1 MHTEE
6 RKRKKMDWIEIK
18 MEVSDR
24 NAVEGISNMLAEMGT
39 GGVMIEDPQAIAD
52 YAESGQWDAHEFSD
66 ELLQR
71 KEIYI
76 KSYLPQDENLMNR
89 VEQIIIELNEIE
101 IRLDLGPT
109 RVTYKPVQEEDWAN
123 AWKVYFK
130 PERIGKKTVI
140 KPTWEQYKQQ
150 EGDLVIELDPGMAF
164 GTGNHATTALC
175 LQMLEE
181 YVQPGMDIM
190 DVGTG
195 SGILAI
201 QAGLLGAGSVQAMDY
216 DTVAVSAATD
226 NVALNHLQE
235 RVSVCQSDLLAQAQG
250 QADLLV
256 ANIIA
261 DIIIR
266 LTPEAG
272 KYLKGPKIFISSGII
287 DTRKDDVLKA
297 LTQHGF
303 SIIEVRENACWV
315 AIAARYEG

>member
-1 MHTEE
+1 MNW
-6 RKRKKMDWIEIK
+6 MEIK
-18 MEVSDR
+18 MEVADR
-24 NAVEGISNMLAEMGT
+24 EAVEGISNMLAEMGT
-39 GGVMIEDPQAIAD
+39 GGVLIEDPQAIAD
-52 YAESGQWDAHEFSD
+52 YAESGLWDAHEFSD

-71 KEIYI
+71 KDVYI
-76 KSYLPQDENLMNR
+76 KSYLPQDENLLNR

-101 IRLDLGPT
+101 IRMDMGPT

-140 KPTWEQYKQQ
+140 KPTWEAYEKQD
-150 EGDLVIELDPGMAF
+150 GDLVIEIDPGMAF

-175 LQMLEE
+175 LQMLED
-181 YVQPGMDIM
+181 YVQPGMDVM

-201 QAGLLGAGSVQAMDY
+201 QAGLLGAGSVQAMDF
-216 DTVAVSAATD
+216 DTVAVSAATE
-226 NVALNHLQE
+226 NVALNHLE
-235 RVSVCQSDLLAQAQG
+235 DKVSVCQSDLLAEAKG

-266 LTPEAG
+266 LTPAT
-272 KYLKGPKIFISSGII
+272 KAYLKGAKTFISSGII
-287 DTRKDDVLKA
+287 DTRKDDVLAA
-297 LTQHGF
+297 LQENGF
-303 SIIEVRENACWV
+303 SIIEVRESNGWV
-315 AIAARYEG
+315 AIAARYAG

>member
-1 MHTEE
+1 MNY
-6 RKRKKMDWIEIK
+6 MEIK
-18 MEVSDR
+18 MEVKDR
-24 NAVEGISNMLAEMGT
+24 DGVEALSNMLAEMGT

-52 YAESGQWDAHEFSD
+52 YANSGLWDAHEFTE
-66 ELLQR
+66 ELMSR
-71 KEIYI
+71 KDVII
-76 KSYLPQDENLMNR
+76 KSYLPQDENLLNK

-101 IRLDLGPT
+101 TRLDMPPT

-130 PERIGKKTVI
+130 PERICKITVI
-140 KPTWEQYKQQ
+140 KPTWETYEKQ
-150 EGDLVIELDPGMAF
+150 EGDLIIEIDPGMAF

-181 YVQPGMDIM
+181 YVKPGMDVI

-201 QAGLLGAGSVQAMDY
+201 QAGLLGANSVQAMDY
-216 DTVAVSAATD
+216 DTVAVSAAKE
-226 NVALNHLQE
+226 NIELNNLQE
-235 RVSVCQSDLLAQAQG
+235 RVSICQSDLLAEAHG
-250 QADLLV
+250 QADIIV

-266 LTPEAG
+266 LTPSTVE
-272 KYLKGPKIFISSGII
+272 YLKNGKVFISSGII
-287 DTRKDDVLKA
+287 DTRKDDVLAA
-297 LTQHGF
+297 LEEHNF
-303 SIIEVRENACWV
+303 SIIEVRENAGWV

>member
-1 MHTEE
+1 
-6 RKRKKMDWIEIK
+6 MDWIEIK
-18 MEVSDR
+18 MEVRDR
-24 NAVEGISNMLAEMGT
+24 EAVEGISNMLAEMGT

-52 YAESGQWDAHEFSD
+52 YADSGLWDAHEFSE
-66 ELLQR
+66 ELLNR
-71 KEIYI
+71 KDIYI

-89 VEQIIIELNEIE
+89 IEQIIIELNEIE
-101 IRLDLGPT
+101 IRMNMGPT

-140 KPTWEQYKQQ
+140 KPSWEEYTAQ
-150 EGDLVIELDPGMAF
+150 EGDLIIEIDPGMAF

-175 LQMLEE
+175 LQMLED
-181 YVQPGMDIM
+181 YVQPGMDII

-201 QAGLLGAGSVQAMDY
+201 QTALLGAGSVQAMDF
-216 DTVAVSAATD
+216 DTVAVSAATE
-226 NVALNHLQE
+226 NVALNRLEHT
-235 RVSVCQSDLLAQAQG
+235 VSVCQSDLLAEAKG
-250 QADLLV
+250 EADIIV

-266 LTPEAG
+266 LTPATIAH
-272 KYLKGPKIFISSGII
+272 LKGPKVFISSGII
-287 DTRKDDVLKA
+287 DTRKDDVLAA
-297 LTQHGF
+297 LKENGF
-303 SIIEVRENACWV
+303 AIIEVREDKGWV

>member
-1 MHTEE
+1 
-6 RKRKKMDWIEIK
+6 MDWIEIK
-18 MEVSDR
+18 MEVEDR
-24 NAVEGISNMLAEMGT
+24 EAVEGISNMLAEMGT
-39 GGVMIEDPQAIAD
+39 GGVMIEDPKAIAD
-52 YAESGQWDAHEFSD
+52 YAESGLWDAHEFTD
-66 ELLQR
+66 ELMQR
-71 KEIYI
+71 KDVYI

-89 VEQIIIELNEIE
+89 IEQIIIELNEIE
-101 IRLDLGPT
+101 IRMNMGPT

-140 KPTWEQYKQQ
+140 KPTWETYEKQ
-150 EGDLVIELDPGMAF
+150 EGDLVIEIDPGMAF

-175 LQMLEE
+175 IQMLEE
-181 YVQPGMDIM
+181 YVQPGMDVI

-201 QAGLLGAGSVQAMDY
+201 QAALLGTGSVQAMDF
-216 DTVAVSAATD
+216 DTVAVAAATE
-226 NVALNHLQE
+226 NVALNKLE
-235 RVSVCQSDLLAQAQG
+235 EKVSVCQSDLLAQAKG

-266 LTPEAG
+266 LTPSTKE
-272 KYLKGPKIFISSGII
+272 YLKGAKTFISSGII
-287 DTRKDDVLKA
+287 DTRKDDVLAA
-297 LTQHGF
+297 LQENGF
-303 SIIEVRENACWV
+303 HIIEVRESKGWV

>member
-1 MHTEE
+1 
-6 RKRKKMDWIEIK
+6 MDWIEIK
-18 MEVSDR
+18 MEVEDR
-24 NAVEGISNMLAEMGT
+24 EAVEGISNMLAEMGT
-39 GGVMIEDPQAIAD
+39 GGVMIEDPKAIAD
-52 YAESGQWDAHEFSD
+52 YAESGLWDAHEFTE
-66 ELLQR
+66 ELMQR
-71 KEIYI
+71 KDVYI
-76 KSYLPQDENLMNR
+76 KSYLPQDENLMER

-101 IRLDLGPT
+101 IRMNMGPT

-140 KPTWEQYKQQ
+140 KPTWEEYEKQ
-150 EGDLVIELDPGMAF
+150 EGDLVIEIDPGMAF

-181 YVQPGMDIM
+181 YVQPGMDVI

-201 QAGLLGAGSVQAMDY
+201 QAALLGAGSVQAMDF
-216 DTVAVSAATD
+216 DTVAVAAAKE
-226 NVALNHLQE
+226 NVALNKLE
-235 RVSVCQSDLLAQAQG
+235 EKVSVCQSDLLAQAKG

-266 LTPEAG
+266 LTPSTKE
-272 KYLKGPKIFISSGII
+272 YLKGAKTFISSGII
-287 DTRKDDVLKA
+287 DTRKDDVLAA
-297 LTQHGF
+297 LQENGF
-303 SIIEVRENACWV
+303 SIIEVRESKGWV

>member
-1 MHTEE
+1 
-6 RKRKKMDWIEIK
+6 MDWIEIK
-18 MEVSDR
+18 MEVKNR
-24 NAVEGISNMLAEMGT
+24 NAVEAISNMLTEMGT
-39 GGVMIEDPQAIAD
+39 GGVMIEDPQAIAN
-52 YAESGQWDAHEFSD
+52 YANSGLWDAHEFSE

-71 KEIYI
+71 KDII
-76 KSYLPQDENLMNR
+76 VKSYLPQEETLLNR

-101 IRLDLGPT
+101 TRLDMPPT

-140 KPTWEQYKQQ
+140 KPTWEQYEKQD
-150 EGDLVIELDPGMAF
+150 GDLIIEIDPGMAF

-181 YVQPGMDIM
+181 YVQPGMDVM

-195 SGILAI
+195 SGILAV
-201 QAGLLGAGSVQAMDY
+201 QAGLLGAGSVQAMDF
-216 DTVAVSAATD
+216 DVVAVSAATE
-226 NVALNHLQE
+226 NVALNQLQDL
-235 RVSVCQSDLLAQAQG
+235 VSVCQSDLLGEAKG
-250 QADLLV
+250 QADLIV

-266 LTPEAG
+266 LTPAA
-272 KYLKGPKIFISSGII
+272 KNYLKGPKIFISSGII
-287 DTRKDDVLKA
+287 DTRKDDVLQA
-297 LTQHGF
+297 LQQNGF
-303 SIIEVRENACWV
+303 AIIEVRESAGWV

>member
-1 MHTEE
+1 
-6 RKRKKMDWIEIK
+6 MDWIEIK
-18 MEVSDR
+18 MEVENRD
-24 NAVEGISNMLAEMGT
+24 AVEGISNMLAEMGT

-66 ELLQR
+66 ELLHR

-101 IRLDLGPT
+101 LRMDMGPT

-140 KPTWEQYKQQ
+140 KPTWEQYEKQD
-150 EGDLVIELDPGMAF
+150 GDLVIEIDPGMAF

-181 YVQPGMDIM
+181 YVQPGMDVM

-195 SGILAI
+195 SGILAV
-201 QAGLLGAGSVQAMDY
+201 QAGLLGAGSVQAMDF
-216 DTVAVSAATD
+216 DTVAVSAATE
-226 NVALNHLQE
+226 NVALNKLQD
-235 RVSVCQSDLLAQAQG
+235 RVSVCQSDLLAEAKG
-250 QADLLV
+250 QADLIV

-266 LTPEAG
+266 LTPAA
-272 KYLKGPKIFISSGII
+272 KHYLRGPKIFISSGII
-287 DTRKDDVLKA
+287 DTRKDDVLQA
-297 LTQHGF
+297 LQQNGF
-303 SIIEVRENACWV
+303 AIIEVRESAGWV

>member
-1 MHTEE
+1 
-6 RKRKKMDWIEIK
+6 MDWIEIK
-18 MEVSDR
+18 MEVQDR
-24 NAVEGISNMLAEMGT
+24 DAVEGISNMLTEMGT

-66 ELLQR
+66 ELLHR

-89 VEQIIIELNEIE
+89 IEQIIIELNEIE
-101 IRLDLGPT
+101 TRMDLAPT
-109 RVTYKPVQEEDWAN
+109 RMEDWAN

-140 KPTWEQYKQQ
+140 KPTWEQYDKQD
-150 EGDLVIELDPGMAF
+150 GDLVIEIDPGMAF

-175 LQMLEE
+175 LQMLED
-181 YVQPGMDIM
+181 YVQSGMDVM

-195 SGILAI
+195 SGILAV
-201 QAGLLGAGSVQAMDY
+201 QAGLLGAASVQAMDY
-216 DTVAVSAATD
+216 DTVAVSAATE
-226 NVALNHLQE
+226 NVALNNLQDT
-235 RVSVCQSDLLAQAQG
+235 VSVCQSDLLAQAKG
-250 QADLLV
+250 QADIMV

-266 LTPEAG
+266 LTPAARD
-272 KYLKGPKIFISSGII
+272 YLKGPKLFISSGII
-287 DTRKDDVLKA
+287 DTRKDDVLAA
-297 LTQHGF
+297 LAQNGF
-303 SIIEVRENACWV
+303 AIVEVRESAGWV

>member
-1 MHTEE
+1 MNY
-6 RKRKKMDWIEIK
+6 IEIK
-18 MEVSDR
+18 MEINNGD
-24 NAVEGISNMLAEMGT
+24 AVEAISNMLAEMGT
-39 GGVMIEDPQAIAD
+39 GGVMIEDPKAIAD
-52 YAESGQWDAHEFSD
+52 YAESGLWDAHEFSD

-71 KEIYI
+71 KEIFI
-76 KSYLPQDENLMNR
+76 KSYLPQDNNLMNKI
-89 VEQIIIELNEIE
+89 EQIIIELNEIE
-101 IRLDLGPT
+101 VRMDLDPT

-140 KPTWEQYKQQ
+140 KPTWEQYEKQ
-150 EGDLVIELDPGMAF
+150 EGDLIIEIDPGMAF

-181 YVQPGMDIM
+181 YVQPGMDVI

-201 QAGLLGAGSVQAMDY
+201 QAGLLGAASVQAMDF

-226 NVALNHLQE
+226 NVALNHLE
-235 RVSVCQSDLLAQAQG
+235 EKVSVCQSDLLAQAKG
-250 QADLLV
+250 KADIMV

-266 LTPEAG
+266 LTPATIE
-272 KYLKGPKIFISSGII
+272 YLKGPKVFISSGII
-287 DTRKDDVLKA
+287 DTRRDDVLETLEA
-297 LTQHGF
+297 NGF
-303 SIIEVRENACWV
+303 EIIEVRENAGWV
-315 AIAARYEG
+315 AIAARYQG

>member
-1 MHTEE
+1 MNY
-6 RKRKKMDWIEIK
+6 MEIK
-18 MEVSDR
+18 MEVKDR
-24 NAVEGISNMLAEMGT
+24 DGVEALSNMLAEMGT

-52 YAESGQWDAHEFSD
+52 YANSGLWDAHEFSE
-66 ELLQR
+66 ELMSR
-71 KEIYI
+71 KDIII
-76 KSYLPQDENLMNR
+76 KSYLPQDENLLNK

-101 IRLDLGPT
+101 TRLDMPPT

-130 PERIGKKTVI
+130 PERIGKITVI
-140 KPTWEQYKQQ
+140 KPTWETYEKQ
-150 EGDLVIELDPGMAF
+150 EGDLIIEIDPGMAF

-181 YVQPGMDIM
+181 YVKPGMDVI

-201 QAGLLGAGSVQAMDY
+201 QAGLLGANSVQAMDY
-216 DTVAVSAATD
+216 DTVAVSAAKE
-226 NVALNHLQE
+226 NIELNNLQE
-235 RVSVCQSDLLAQAQG
+235 RVSICQSDLLAEAHG
-250 QADLLV
+250 QADIIV

-266 LTPEAG
+266 LTPSTVE
-272 KYLKGPKIFISSGII
+272 YLKNGKVFISSGII
-287 DTRKDDVLKA
+287 DTRKDDVLAA
-297 LTQHGF
+297 LEEHNF
-303 SIIEVRENACWV
+303 SIIEVSENAGWV